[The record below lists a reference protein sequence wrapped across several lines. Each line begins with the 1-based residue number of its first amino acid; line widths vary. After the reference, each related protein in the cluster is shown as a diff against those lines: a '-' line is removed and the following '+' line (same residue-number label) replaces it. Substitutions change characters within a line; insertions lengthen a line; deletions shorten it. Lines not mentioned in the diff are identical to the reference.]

1 MPEISKRRH
10 GRSYSWTPVI
20 LAAVLLAATP
30 TTRAEES
37 DFAGLIRG
45 KLPDRGVY
53 QPPTIAPSVRVAAA
67 DDVSWDVDV
76 PSSVRGVNHSE
87 PVAADVW
94 TPSSESQSAPGE
106 TEDWP
111 HAEPWPM
118 PTRSFGNAPS
128 PGPYGGC
135 DSLHCRSC
143 DSGGGACSAVG
154 CGSRLRMTGCT
165 ERWFGSAE
173 LMLMFRKGDT
183 LPILAT
189 TSASGNGQGILPIDP
204 NGDTRLLFGGE
215 RVLDDMTAGGRVT
228 LGMRLDDAGYSSL
241 VFRGWAAGKEDFRFH
256 RDSNGNFV
264 IARPFFNTDPFS
276 SDPNTGE
283 TPFQDSLPIAGLV
296 GGSAD
301 TPGSITIDGSN
312 EVYGGDIAI
321 RRLWTAG
328 LGGVVE
334 VLYGYQHMRMRDRLG
349 IASDSLPDSGLLVV
363 EDRFEADNRFHG
375 GQFGL
380 ATRYREGCWS
390 FDGLLKVAA
399 GSLRRDANRA
409 GYNQDDG
416 IPDPSGLLVG
426 VSNSDPIRDSTFAW
440 VPELNATLGYRY
452 TERLDLTIGYHWIA
466 MTDALRVSGM
476 IDPDLAV
483 NRSTPLPADPS
494 PELRFST
501 FHVQGIHFGLQYVY

>member
-1 MPEISKRRH
+1 M
-10 GRSYSWTPVI
+10 T
-20 LAAVLLAATP
+20 LAAILLAAAP
-30 TTRAEES
+30 TAGAEES

-53 QPPTIAPSVRVAAA
+53 QPPTLAPSARVAAA
-67 DDVSWDVDV
+67 EDVSWDVDV
-76 PSSVRGVNHSE
+76 PPAVRGVNHSE
-87 PVAADVW
+87 PVAADVRP
-94 TPSSESQSAPGE
+94 PSPEPEVAPGE
-106 TEDWP
+106 TEGWP

-118 PTRSFGNAPS
+118 PTRSFDAAPFA
-128 PGPYGGC
+128 GPLGGC
-135 DSLHCRSC
+135 DSLPCRSC
-143 DSGGGACSAVG
+143 DSGGGACSAAG

-189 TSASGNGQGILPIDP
+189 TSAAGSGQGVLPIGP
-204 NGDTRLLFGGE
+204 PGDTRLLFGDE
-215 RVLDDMTAGGRVT
+215 RVLDDMTPGGRVT

-241 VFRGWAAGKEDFRFH
+241 VFRGWGAGKEDFRFH
-256 RDSNGNFV
+256 RDSAGDFT
-264 IARPFFNTDPFS
+264 IARPFLNTDPFS
-276 SDPNTGE
+276 SDPTTGE
-283 TPFQDSLPIAGLV
+283 SPFQDSLPIAGLV
-296 GGSAD
+296 NGQAN

-349 IASDSLPDSGLLVV
+349 IASVSLPVPDLIVV

-375 GQFGL
+375 GQFGV

-390 FDGLLKVAA
+390 FDGLLKIAA
-399 GSLRRDANRA
+399 GSLRRDATRV
-409 GYNQDDG
+409 GYNEVNG
-416 IPDPSGLLVG
+416 MPDASGLLVG

-466 MTDALRVSGM
+466 MTDSLRVSGM

-483 NRSTPLPADPS
+483 NRNLNSGPADPS
-494 PELRFST
+494 SELRFGT